1 MKRLFRKALVLQ
13 ILWIFPLFAEV
24 RLEIFHG
31 SDIIPLGEELAN
43 ISNIVFKEYPYLY
56 GIEDSGEF
64 YITRFGHSQM
74 AKLCVAYDDAKV
86 IGYIIGEPLKDY
98 SISFQ
103 QPFVDRGLNID
114 DFFYI
119 AEVGLL
125 PGYRGQSIGKDMLH
139 QMEELV
145 KQEGNYPM
153 ICLAHIDESRVLA
166 KAPRGHRSLSYLWNK
181 LQYEKREDLSF
192 STDYPNV
199 GDTLPSTHIL
209 VYWIKRF
216 DPVTR

>member
-1 MKRLFRKALVLQ
+1 LRKAFVFQ
-13 ILWIFPLFAEV
+13 ILWLFSLFSDV
-24 RLEIFHG
+24 RLEIFQG
-31 SDIIPLGEELAN
+31 SEIIPFAEELAK
-43 ISNIVFKEYPYLY
+43 ISNVVFKEYPYLY
-56 GIEDSGEF
+56 GVEDSGEF

-74 AKLCVAYDDAKV
+74 AKLCVAYEDTRV
-86 IGYIIGEPLKDY
+86 VGYIIGEPLKDY
-98 SISFQ
+98 SLSFQ
-103 QPFVDRGLNID
+103 QPFVDCGLNID

-125 PGYRGQSIGKDMLH
+125 PEYRGQSVGKDMLF

-153 ICLAHIDESRVLA
+153 ICLAHIDESRVLT
-166 KAPRGHRSLSYLWNK
+166 KAPRGYRSLSYLWNK

-192 STDYPNV
+192 NTDYPNV
-199 GDTLPSTHIL
+199 GDIFPSMHTL

-216 DPVTR
+216 DHLIR